1 MGTAFCFTN
10 MQEPLIYLQY
20 QIQIEPGT
28 DAADLLIAEL
38 SLLGIEGFE
47 EGERQLT
54 ASGKKEETDAAAIE
68 LLLKNQG
75 LTFTVAEVAQQNWN
89 ALWESSFEPVLI
101 EDFAAVRA
109 AFHAPVTTVLH
120 ELIITPKMSFGTG
133 HHATTWLMVKEMST
147 LDFSGKTVF
156 DFGTG
161 TGVLAI
167 LAAKLGATHVFAIDN
182 DSWSIDNAIENVAV
196 NAVAGIEL
204 QLADQVP
211 GGKTYPIVLANINK
225 HVIMAHLAA
234 MKAITE
240 KGGTW
245 LLSGLLTTDEVDV
258 RTAVEAMGLQWQHTL
273 HKDGWISM
281 RFADTGV

>member
-1 MGTAFCFTN
+1 
-10 MQEPLIYLQY
+10 MQEPQIYLQY
-20 QIQIEPGT
+20 HIEIEPGT

-47 EGERQLT
+47 EGEGKLT
-54 ASGKKEETDAAAIE
+54 ASGKKEETEAAEIE
-68 LLLKNQG
+68 SLLKNQG

-109 AFHAPVTTVLH
+109 SFHAPVSTVQH

-147 LDFSGKTVF
+147 LDFTGKSVF

-167 LAAKLGATHVFAIDN
+167 LAVKLGATHVFAIDN
-182 DSWSIDNAIENVAV
+182 DSWSIDNAIENVSV
-196 NAVAGIEL
+196 NGVTGIEL

-211 GGKTYPIVLANINK
+211 ISTTYPIVLANINK
-225 HVIMAHLAA
+225 HVILAHLDA

-240 KGGTW
+240 PGGTW
-245 LLSGLLTTDEVDV
+245 LLSGLLTSDEADV
-258 RTAVEAMGLQWQHTL
+258 KTAVETMGLQWQHTL

-281 RFADTGV
+281 RFTYTVV